1 MMKKLHTPN
10 YQEIVMSQKH
20 QSGRLLCAAG
30 ITLAL
35 LGLAIQSAAAQEAP
49 VRSGDSMTVV
59 RDAETGKLRA
69 PTAAE
74 EAALQSQAQAKA
86 SGNASAMR
94 AAPKATQQKFHA
106 SGARGAR
113 LTDEFVNSA
122 VAVRKPDGS
131 VEMQCSDSHGAAKSA
146 VTTGHVHTHKVE
158 TE

>member
-1 MMKKLHTPN
+1 MKKLHTPRHE
-10 YQEIVMSQKH
+10 EIVMSQKH

-35 LGLAIQSAAAQEAP
+35 LGLAIRGASAQEAP
-49 VRSGDSMTVV
+49 LQSNESMTVV

-74 EAALQSQAQAKA
+74 QAALQSQAQARA

-94 AAPKATQQKFHA
+94 AAPKASQQKFHA

-113 LTDEFVNSA
+113 LTDEFVSSA
-122 VAVRKPDGS
+122 VAVKKADGS
-131 VEMQCSDSHGAAKSA
+131 IEMQCFDSHDAAKSA
-146 VTTGHVHTHKVE
+146 VATGHVHARTAE